1 MGSHRREEIRVYY
14 QSLLSPLGLGAESEE
29 RSQQVLCY
37 RAGNVS
43 GGLDL
48 EMESGDLKVWR
59 RWRVE
64 I

>member
-1 MGSHRREEIRVYY
+1 MFPWD
-14 QSLLSPLGLGAESEE
+14 LLTPLRMWVESEE

>member
-1 MGSHRREEIRVYY
+1 MWV
-14 QSLLSPLGLGAESEE
+14 ESEE